1 DSGPVEQMAN
11 AMRGR
16 VLGVDFL
23 GTYCLAAMDV
33 EGFEGQR
40 LLVYFS
46 LNQALEM
53 GVREGATIPFALRGE
68 RVRVFAAA

>member
-1 DSGPVEQMAN
+1 ME
-11 AMRGR
+11 
-16 VLGVDFL
+16 
-23 GTYCLAAMDV
+23 V

-53 GVREGATIPFALRGE
+53 GVREGATIAFALRGE
-68 RVRVFAAA
+68 RVRVFPSA